1 MDTKDEYS
9 TSDVAMELA
18 IAVSRLQARMK
29 HEAGIAERGITASQL
44 AMLKRLD
51 TEGELSVSTLAA
63 YEHVSQQA
71 ITQRLELLRSTGY
84 VTQHADSKDRRR
96 RLVGLTD
103 EGHAFLAHVTASQTT
118 WLAHAIEYALDDGER
133 GDLAAATTFDRT
145 HRRHG
150 IAADG
155 RRHAMKTADKTRE
168 TPAFPKTFIMAM
180 IFGVGLNPVNST
192 LISTALAPISHDLRI
207 DAGRAT
213 LLISALY
220 LTCAIAQPTAGKLSE
235 IIGPRSV
242 FMAGAALVMI
252 GGLLGGFAPNLGV
265 LLTSRVL
272 IGAGTSCGYPA
283 AMLLVRRRADRMGL
297 AEPPS
302 LVLSILAMVGLVLI
316 AVGPP
321 LGGLLVTFLGW
332 RSTFFVNVLVGII
345 TIVLGLAS
353 IEPDAKHEHRMT
365 VSFFIAHLDVMGLLL
380 FSITISALLIVLMSL
395 PTFDKV
401 SGCVTVIALLA
412 FVAWELHAATPFVD
426 VRSLAADNAMTLNFL
441 RAMLTM
447 LGAYVVMY
455 ALPQWLEDAC
465 HMNAGVSGM
474 FIIPMGVVATV
485 ASLSIAKK
493 PIVRLPLMV
502 CCSAM
507 VAVGMLLACTS
518 SAGMVVLPLTASA
531 VAGLVLGLSM
541 STSQTVLYR
550 RAASEHIGTSSG
562 LLRTSIYIGSIGASS
577 LSGVFFGETVTDGG
591 LHGIGIT
598 VAVLGVAA
606 LLATVMDRT
615 LR

>member
-1 MDTKDEYS
+1 
-9 TSDVAMELA
+9 
-18 IAVSRLQARMK
+18 
-29 HEAGIAERGITASQL
+29 
-44 AMLKRLD
+44 
-51 TEGELSVSTLAA
+51 
-63 YEHVSQQA
+63 
-71 ITQRLELLRSTGY
+71 
-84 VTQHADSKDRRR
+84 
-96 RLVGLTD
+96 
-103 EGHAFLAHVTASQTT
+103 
-118 WLAHAIEYALDDGER
+118 
-133 GDLAAATTFDRT
+133 
-145 HRRHG
+145 
-150 IAADG
+150 
-155 RRHAMKTADKTRE
+155 MKTADKTRE

-380 FSITISALLIVLMSL
+380 FSITISALLIVLSE
-395 PTFDKV
+395 F
-401 SGCVTVIALLA
+401 
-412 FVAWELHAATPFVD
+412 
-426 VRSLAADNAMTLNFL
+426 
-441 RAMLTM
+441 
-447 LGAYVVMY
+447 AYFR
-455 ALPQWLEDAC
+455 Q
-465 HMNAGVSGM
+465 G
-474 FIIPMGVVATV
+474 
-485 ASLSIAKK
+485 
-493 PIVRLPLMV
+493 VRLRH
-502 CCSAM
+502 CHRF
-507 VAVGMLLACTS
+507 VGFCR
-518 SAGMVVLPLTASA
+518 V
-531 VAGLVLGLSM
+531 
-541 STSQTVLYR
+541 
-550 RAASEHIGTSSG
+550 
-562 LLRTSIYIGSIGASS
+562 
-577 LSGVFFGETVTDGG
+577 
-591 LHGIGIT
+591 
-598 VAVLGVAA
+598 GVACGNA
-606 LLATVMDRT
+606 FRRCAFTRGG
-615 LR
+615 

>member
-1 MDTKDEYS
+1 
-9 TSDVAMELA
+9 
-18 IAVSRLQARMK
+18 
-29 HEAGIAERGITASQL
+29 
-44 AMLKRLD
+44 
-51 TEGELSVSTLAA
+51 
-63 YEHVSQQA
+63 
-71 ITQRLELLRSTGY
+71 
-84 VTQHADSKDRRR
+84 
-96 RLVGLTD
+96 
-103 EGHAFLAHVTASQTT
+103 
-118 WLAHAIEYALDDGER
+118 
-133 GDLAAATTFDRT
+133 
-145 HRRHG
+145 
-150 IAADG
+150 
-155 RRHAMKTADKTRE
+155 MKTADKTRE

-474 FIIPMGVVATV
+474 FIIPMGGGGDSGFVIHREEADSAPAVDGVLFGDGGGGHVVGLHV
-485 ASLSIAKK
+485 IRWHGRIA
-493 PIVRLPLMV
+493 VDRLRCRGTGVGTQHVDQSDRAISPSGIRAYWHV
-502 CCSAM
+502 VWSAAH
-507 VAVGMLLACTS
+507 VH
-518 SAGMVVLPLTASA
+518 
-531 VAGLVLGLSM
+531 
-541 STSQTVLYR
+541 LYR
-550 RAASEHIGTSSG
+550 VYRCVLIEWRV
-562 LLRTSIYIGSIGASS
+562 LR
-577 LSGVFFGETVTDGG
+577 
-591 LHGIGIT
+591 
-598 VAVLGVAA
+598 
-606 LLATVMDRT
+606 
-615 LR
+615 

>member
-1 MDTKDEYS
+1 
-9 TSDVAMELA
+9 
-18 IAVSRLQARMK
+18 
-29 HEAGIAERGITASQL
+29 
-44 AMLKRLD
+44 
-51 TEGELSVSTLAA
+51 
-63 YEHVSQQA
+63 
-71 ITQRLELLRSTGY
+71 
-84 VTQHADSKDRRR
+84 
-96 RLVGLTD
+96 
-103 EGHAFLAHVTASQTT
+103 
-118 WLAHAIEYALDDGER
+118 
-133 GDLAAATTFDRT
+133 
-145 HRRHG
+145 
-150 IAADG
+150 
-155 RRHAMKTADKTRE
+155 MKTADKTRE

-220 LTCAIAQPTAGKLSE
+220 LTCAIAQPTAGKLSG

-332 RSTFFVNVLVGII
+332 RSTLFVNVLVGII

-426 VRSLAADNAMTLNFL
+426 VRSLAADSAMTLNFL

-474 FIIPMGVVATV
+474 FIIPMGGGGDSGFAIHREEADSALAVDGVLFGDGGGGHVVGLHV
-485 ASLSIAKK
+485 IRWHGRIA
-493 PIVRLPLMV
+493 VDRLRCRGTGVGTQHVDQSDRAISPSGIRAYWHV
-502 CCSAM
+502 VWSAAH
-507 VAVGMLLACTS
+507 VH
-518 SAGMVVLPLTASA
+518 
-531 VAGLVLGLSM
+531 
-541 STSQTVLYR
+541 LYR
-550 RAASEHIGTSSG
+550 VYRCVLIEWRV
-562 LLRTSIYIGSIGASS
+562 LR
-577 LSGVFFGETVTDGG
+577 
-591 LHGIGIT
+591 
-598 VAVLGVAA
+598 
-606 LLATVMDRT
+606 
-615 LR
+615 

>member
-1 MDTKDEYS
+1 
-9 TSDVAMELA
+9 
-18 IAVSRLQARMK
+18 
-29 HEAGIAERGITASQL
+29 
-44 AMLKRLD
+44 
-51 TEGELSVSTLAA
+51 
-63 YEHVSQQA
+63 
-71 ITQRLELLRSTGY
+71 
-84 VTQHADSKDRRR
+84 
-96 RLVGLTD
+96 
-103 EGHAFLAHVTASQTT
+103 
-118 WLAHAIEYALDDGER
+118 
-133 GDLAAATTFDRT
+133 
-145 HRRHG
+145 
-150 IAADG
+150 
-155 RRHAMKTADKTRE
+155 MKTADE
-168 TPAFPKTFIMAM
+168 TKEAPAFSGIFIMAM

-207 DAGRAT
+207 DAGQAT

-242 FMAGAALVMI
+242 FMAGAVLVMI
-252 GGLLGGFAPNLGV
+252 GGLIGGFAPNLGV

-332 RSTFFVNVLVGII
+332 RSTFLVNVLVGII

-353 IEPDAKHEHRMT
+353 IEPDPKRGRRMT
-365 VSFFIAHLDVMGLLL
+365 VSFFASHLDVVGLLL
-380 FSITISALLIVLMSL
+380 FSAAISALLVFLMSL
-395 PTFDKV
+395 PRPDTM
-401 SGCVTVIALLA
+401 SGCITVIALIA
-412 FVAWELHAATPFVD
+412 FIMWESHATTPFVD
-426 VRSLAADNAMTLNFL
+426 VRSLASDSAMTLNFL

-465 HMNAGVSGM
+465 HMNAGISGM

-485 ASLSIAKK
+485 ASLSIAKTPK
-493 PIVRLPLMV
+493 VRLPLIV
-502 CCSAM
+502 CCLAM
-507 VAVGMLLACTS
+507 IAVGALLACAS
-518 SAGMVVLPLTASA
+518 STGMVVLPLAASA

-550 RAASEHIGTSSG
+550 RAIAEHIGTVSG
-562 LLRTSIYIGSIGASS
+562 LLRTFIYIGSIGASS
-577 LSGVFFGETVTDGG
+577 VSGMFFGKTVTDGG
-591 LHGIGIT
+591 LHGIGVT
-598 VAVLGVAA
+598 VAILGVVA
-606 LLATVMDRT
+606 LLATTMDRT

>member
-1 MDTKDEYS
+1 
-9 TSDVAMELA
+9 
-18 IAVSRLQARMK
+18 
-29 HEAGIAERGITASQL
+29 
-44 AMLKRLD
+44 
-51 TEGELSVSTLAA
+51 
-63 YEHVSQQA
+63 
-71 ITQRLELLRSTGY
+71 
-84 VTQHADSKDRRR
+84 
-96 RLVGLTD
+96 
-103 EGHAFLAHVTASQTT
+103 
-118 WLAHAIEYALDDGER
+118 
-133 GDLAAATTFDRT
+133 
-145 HRRHG
+145 
-150 IAADG
+150 
-155 RRHAMKTADKTRE
+155 MKTADKTRE

-316 AVGPP
+316 VVGPP

-474 FIIPMGVVATV
+474 FIIPMGGGGDSGFVIHREEADSAPAVDGVLFGDGGGGHVVGLHV
-485 ASLSIAKK
+485 IRWHGRIA
-493 PIVRLPLMV
+493 VDRLRCRGTGVGTQHVDQSDRAISPSGIRAYWHV
-502 CCSAM
+502 VWSAAH
-507 VAVGMLLACTS
+507 VH
-518 SAGMVVLPLTASA
+518 
-531 VAGLVLGLSM
+531 
-541 STSQTVLYR
+541 LYR
-550 RAASEHIGTSSG
+550 VYRCVLIEWRV
-562 LLRTSIYIGSIGASS
+562 LR
-577 LSGVFFGETVTDGG
+577 
-591 LHGIGIT
+591 
-598 VAVLGVAA
+598 
-606 LLATVMDRT
+606 
-615 LR
+615 

>member
-1 MDTKDEYS
+1 
-9 TSDVAMELA
+9 
-18 IAVSRLQARMK
+18 
-29 HEAGIAERGITASQL
+29 
-44 AMLKRLD
+44 
-51 TEGELSVSTLAA
+51 
-63 YEHVSQQA
+63 
-71 ITQRLELLRSTGY
+71 
-84 VTQHADSKDRRR
+84 
-96 RLVGLTD
+96 
-103 EGHAFLAHVTASQTT
+103 
-118 WLAHAIEYALDDGER
+118 
-133 GDLAAATTFDRT
+133 
-145 HRRHG
+145 
-150 IAADG
+150 
-155 RRHAMKTADKTRE
+155 MKTADKTRE

-297 AEPPS
+297 A
-302 LVLSILAMVGLVLI
+302 
-316 AVGPP
+316 
-321 LGGLLVTFLGW
+321 
-332 RSTFFVNVLVGII
+332 
-345 TIVLGLAS
+345 S

-426 VRSLAADNAMTLNFL
+426 VRSLAADSAMTLNFL

-502 CCSAM
+502 CCLAM

-541 STSQTVLYR
+541 STS
-550 RAASEHIGTSSG
+550 
-562 LLRTSIYIGSIGASS
+562 
-577 LSGVFFGETVTDGG
+577 
-591 LHGIGIT
+591 
-598 VAVLGVAA
+598 
-606 LLATVMDRT
+606 
-615 LR
+615 

>member
-1 MDTKDEYS
+1 
-9 TSDVAMELA
+9 
-18 IAVSRLQARMK
+18 
-29 HEAGIAERGITASQL
+29 
-44 AMLKRLD
+44 
-51 TEGELSVSTLAA
+51 
-63 YEHVSQQA
+63 
-71 ITQRLELLRSTGY
+71 
-84 VTQHADSKDRRR
+84 
-96 RLVGLTD
+96 
-103 EGHAFLAHVTASQTT
+103 
-118 WLAHAIEYALDDGER
+118 
-133 GDLAAATTFDRT
+133 
-145 HRRHG
+145 
-150 IAADG
+150 
-155 RRHAMKTADKTRE
+155 MKTADKTRE

-426 VRSLAADNAMTLNFL
+426 VRSLAADSAMTLNFL

-474 FIIPMGVVATV
+474 FIIPMGGGGDSGFVIHREEADSAPAVDGVLFGDGGGGHVVGLHV
-485 ASLSIAKK
+485 IRWHGRIA
-493 PIVRLPLMV
+493 VDRLRCRGTGVGTQHVDQSDRAISPSGIRAYWHV
-502 CCSAM
+502 VWSAAH
-507 VAVGMLLACTS
+507 VH
-518 SAGMVVLPLTASA
+518 
-531 VAGLVLGLSM
+531 
-541 STSQTVLYR
+541 LYR
-550 RAASEHIGTSSG
+550 VYRCVLIEWRV
-562 LLRTSIYIGSIGASS
+562 LR
-577 LSGVFFGETVTDGG
+577 
-591 LHGIGIT
+591 
-598 VAVLGVAA
+598 
-606 LLATVMDRT
+606 
-615 LR
+615 

>member
-1 MDTKDEYS
+1 
-9 TSDVAMELA
+9 
-18 IAVSRLQARMK
+18 
-29 HEAGIAERGITASQL
+29 
-44 AMLKRLD
+44 
-51 TEGELSVSTLAA
+51 
-63 YEHVSQQA
+63 
-71 ITQRLELLRSTGY
+71 
-84 VTQHADSKDRRR
+84 
-96 RLVGLTD
+96 
-103 EGHAFLAHVTASQTT
+103 
-118 WLAHAIEYALDDGER
+118 
-133 GDLAAATTFDRT
+133 
-145 HRRHG
+145 
-150 IAADG
+150 
-155 RRHAMKTADKTRE
+155 MKTADKTRE

-332 RSTFFVNVLVGII
+332 RST
-345 TIVLGLAS
+345 

-365 VSFFIAHLDVMGLLL
+365 VSFFIAHLDVTGLLL

-426 VRSLAADNAMTLNFL
+426 VRSLAADSAMTLNFL

>member
-1 MDTKDEYS
+1 
-9 TSDVAMELA
+9 
-18 IAVSRLQARMK
+18 
-29 HEAGIAERGITASQL
+29 
-44 AMLKRLD
+44 
-51 TEGELSVSTLAA
+51 
-63 YEHVSQQA
+63 
-71 ITQRLELLRSTGY
+71 
-84 VTQHADSKDRRR
+84 
-96 RLVGLTD
+96 
-103 EGHAFLAHVTASQTT
+103 
-118 WLAHAIEYALDDGER
+118 
-133 GDLAAATTFDRT
+133 
-145 HRRHG
+145 
-150 IAADG
+150 
-155 RRHAMKTADKTRE
+155 MKTADKTRE

-220 LTCAIAQPTAGKLSE
+220 LICAIAQPTAGKLSE

-426 VRSLAADNAMTLNFL
+426 VCSLAADSVMTLNFL

-455 ALPQWLEDAC
+455 ACP
-465 HMNAGVSGM
+465 SGWRM
-474 FIIPMGVVATV
+474 PAI
-485 ASLSIAKK
+485 
-493 PIVRLPLMV
+493 
-502 CCSAM
+502 
-507 VAVGMLLACTS
+507 
-518 SAGMVVLPLTASA
+518 
-531 VAGLVLGLSM
+531 
-541 STSQTVLYR
+541 
-550 RAASEHIGTSSG
+550 
-562 LLRTSIYIGSIGASS
+562 
-577 LSGVFFGETVTDGG
+577 
-591 LHGIGIT
+591 
-598 VAVLGVAA
+598 
-606 LLATVMDRT
+606 
-615 LR
+615 

>member
-1 MDTKDEYS
+1 
-9 TSDVAMELA
+9 
-18 IAVSRLQARMK
+18 
-29 HEAGIAERGITASQL
+29 
-44 AMLKRLD
+44 
-51 TEGELSVSTLAA
+51 
-63 YEHVSQQA
+63 
-71 ITQRLELLRSTGY
+71 
-84 VTQHADSKDRRR
+84 
-96 RLVGLTD
+96 
-103 EGHAFLAHVTASQTT
+103 
-118 WLAHAIEYALDDGER
+118 
-133 GDLAAATTFDRT
+133 
-145 HRRHG
+145 
-150 IAADG
+150 
-155 RRHAMKTADKTRE
+155 MKTADKTRE

-207 DAGRAT
+207 DAGRVT

-474 FIIPMGVVATV
+474 FIIPMGGGGDSGFVIHREEADSAPAVDGVLFGDGGGGHVVGLHV
-485 ASLSIAKK
+485 IRWHGRIA
-493 PIVRLPLMV
+493 VDRLRCRGTGVGTQHVDQSDRAISPSGIRAYWHV
-502 CCSAM
+502 VWSAAH
-507 VAVGMLLACTS
+507 VH
-518 SAGMVVLPLTASA
+518 
-531 VAGLVLGLSM
+531 
-541 STSQTVLYR
+541 LYR
-550 RAASEHIGTSSG
+550 VYRCVLIEWRV
-562 LLRTSIYIGSIGASS
+562 LR
-577 LSGVFFGETVTDGG
+577 
-591 LHGIGIT
+591 
-598 VAVLGVAA
+598 
-606 LLATVMDRT
+606 
-615 LR
+615 

>member
-1 MDTKDEYS
+1 
-9 TSDVAMELA
+9 
-18 IAVSRLQARMK
+18 
-29 HEAGIAERGITASQL
+29 
-44 AMLKRLD
+44 
-51 TEGELSVSTLAA
+51 
-63 YEHVSQQA
+63 
-71 ITQRLELLRSTGY
+71 
-84 VTQHADSKDRRR
+84 
-96 RLVGLTD
+96 
-103 EGHAFLAHVTASQTT
+103 
-118 WLAHAIEYALDDGER
+118 
-133 GDLAAATTFDRT
+133 
-145 HRRHG
+145 
-150 IAADG
+150 
-155 RRHAMKTADKTRE
+155 MKTADKTRE

-332 RSTFFVNVLVGII
+332 CSTFFVNVLVGII

-426 VRSLAADNAMTLNFL
+426 VRSLAADSAMTLNFS
-441 RAMLTM
+441 AC
-447 LGAYVVMY
+447 
-455 ALPQWLEDAC
+455 DAHHAWRLC
-465 HMNAGVSGM
+465 GH
-474 FIIPMGVVATV
+474 
-485 ASLSIAKK
+485 
-493 PIVRLPLMV
+493 VRLAPVVGGCLPYERRCFRHV
-502 CCSAM
+502 HHSDGGGGDSGFVIHREEADSAP
-507 VAVGMLLACTS
+507 AVDGVLFGDGGGGHVVGLHVIRWHGRIAVDRLRCRGTGVGTQHVDQS
-518 SAGMVVLPLTASA
+518 DRAISPSGIRAYRHVVWSAAHVH
-531 VAGLVLGLSM
+531 
-541 STSQTVLYR
+541 LYR
-550 RAASEHIGTSSG
+550 VYRCVLIEWRV
-562 LLRTSIYIGSIGASS
+562 LR
-577 LSGVFFGETVTDGG
+577 
-591 LHGIGIT
+591 
-598 VAVLGVAA
+598 
-606 LLATVMDRT
+606 
-615 LR
+615 

>member
-1 MDTKDEYS
+1 
-9 TSDVAMELA
+9 
-18 IAVSRLQARMK
+18 
-29 HEAGIAERGITASQL
+29 
-44 AMLKRLD
+44 
-51 TEGELSVSTLAA
+51 
-63 YEHVSQQA
+63 
-71 ITQRLELLRSTGY
+71 
-84 VTQHADSKDRRR
+84 
-96 RLVGLTD
+96 
-103 EGHAFLAHVTASQTT
+103 
-118 WLAHAIEYALDDGER
+118 
-133 GDLAAATTFDRT
+133 
-145 HRRHG
+145 
-150 IAADG
+150 
-155 RRHAMKTADKTRE
+155 MKTADKTRE

-426 VRSLAADNAMTLNFL
+426 VRSLAADSAMTLNFL

-507 VAVGMLLACTS
+507 VPV
-518 SAGMVVLPLTASA
+518 
-531 VAGLVLGLSM
+531 
-541 STSQTVLYR
+541 R
-550 RAASEHIGTSSG
+550 RC
-562 LLRTSIYIGSIGASS
+562 LN
-577 LSGVFFGETVTDGG
+577 
-591 LHGIGIT
+591 
-598 VAVLGVAA
+598 
-606 LLATVMDRT
+606 
-615 LR
+615 

>member
-1 MDTKDEYS
+1 
-9 TSDVAMELA
+9 
-18 IAVSRLQARMK
+18 
-29 HEAGIAERGITASQL
+29 
-44 AMLKRLD
+44 
-51 TEGELSVSTLAA
+51 
-63 YEHVSQQA
+63 
-71 ITQRLELLRSTGY
+71 
-84 VTQHADSKDRRR
+84 
-96 RLVGLTD
+96 
-103 EGHAFLAHVTASQTT
+103 
-118 WLAHAIEYALDDGER
+118 
-133 GDLAAATTFDRT
+133 
-145 HRRHG
+145 
-150 IAADG
+150 
-155 RRHAMKTADKTRE
+155 MKTADKTRE

-447 LGAYVVMY
+447 LGAYVVMCFRHVHHSDGGGGDSGFVIHREE
-455 ALPQWLEDAC
+455 ADSAPAVD
-465 HMNAGVSGM
+465 GVLFGDGGGGHVVGLHVIRWHGRIAVDRLRCRGTGVGTQHVDQSDRAISPSG
-474 FIIPMGVVATV
+474 IRAYWHVVW
-485 ASLSIAKK
+485 
-493 PIVRLPLMV
+493 
-502 CCSAM
+502 SAAH
-507 VAVGMLLACTS
+507 VH
-518 SAGMVVLPLTASA
+518 
-531 VAGLVLGLSM
+531 
-541 STSQTVLYR
+541 LYR
-550 RAASEHIGTSSG
+550 VYRCVLIEWRV
-562 LLRTSIYIGSIGASS
+562 LR
-577 LSGVFFGETVTDGG
+577 
-591 LHGIGIT
+591 
-598 VAVLGVAA
+598 
-606 LLATVMDRT
+606 
-615 LR
+615 

>member
-1 MDTKDEYS
+1 
-9 TSDVAMELA
+9 
-18 IAVSRLQARMK
+18 
-29 HEAGIAERGITASQL
+29 
-44 AMLKRLD
+44 
-51 TEGELSVSTLAA
+51 
-63 YEHVSQQA
+63 
-71 ITQRLELLRSTGY
+71 
-84 VTQHADSKDRRR
+84 
-96 RLVGLTD
+96 
-103 EGHAFLAHVTASQTT
+103 
-118 WLAHAIEYALDDGER
+118 
-133 GDLAAATTFDRT
+133 
-145 HRRHG
+145 
-150 IAADG
+150 
-155 RRHAMKTADKTRE
+155 MKTADKTRE

-220 LTCAIAQPTAGKLSE
+220 LTCAIAV
-235 IIGPRSV
+235 I
-242 FMAGAALVMI
+242 MAGAALVMI

-531 VAGLVLGLSM
+531 VGTGVGTQHVDQSDRAISPSGIRAYWHVVWSAAH
-541 STSQTVLYR
+541 VHLYR
-550 RAASEHIGTSSG
+550 VYRCVLIEWRV
-562 LLRTSIYIGSIGASS
+562 LR
-577 LSGVFFGETVTDGG
+577 
-591 LHGIGIT
+591 
-598 VAVLGVAA
+598 
-606 LLATVMDRT
+606 
-615 LR
+615 

>member
-1 MDTKDEYS
+1 
-9 TSDVAMELA
+9 
-18 IAVSRLQARMK
+18 
-29 HEAGIAERGITASQL
+29 
-44 AMLKRLD
+44 
-51 TEGELSVSTLAA
+51 
-63 YEHVSQQA
+63 
-71 ITQRLELLRSTGY
+71 
-84 VTQHADSKDRRR
+84 
-96 RLVGLTD
+96 
-103 EGHAFLAHVTASQTT
+103 
-118 WLAHAIEYALDDGER
+118 
-133 GDLAAATTFDRT
+133 
-145 HRRHG
+145 
-150 IAADG
+150 
-155 RRHAMKTADKTRE
+155 MKTADKTRE

-365 VSFFIAHLDVMGLLL
+365 VSFFIAHLDVTGLLL

-426 VRSLAADNAMTLNFL
+426 VRSLAADSAMTLNFL

-474 FIIPMGVVATV
+474 FIIPMGGGGDSGFVIHREEADSAPAVDGVLFGDGGGGHVVGLHV
-485 ASLSIAKK
+485 IRWHGRIA
-493 PIVRLPLMV
+493 VDRLRCRGTGVGTQHVDQSDRAISPSGIRAYWHV
-502 CCSAM
+502 VWSAAH
-507 VAVGMLLACTS
+507 VH
-518 SAGMVVLPLTASA
+518 
-531 VAGLVLGLSM
+531 
-541 STSQTVLYR
+541 LYR
-550 RAASEHIGTSSG
+550 VYRCVLIEWRV
-562 LLRTSIYIGSIGASS
+562 LR
-577 LSGVFFGETVTDGG
+577 
-591 LHGIGIT
+591 
-598 VAVLGVAA
+598 
-606 LLATVMDRT
+606 
-615 LR
+615 

>member
-1 MDTKDEYS
+1 M
-9 TSDVAMELA
+9 A
-18 IAVSRLQARMK
+18 I
-29 HEAGIAERGITASQL
+29 
-44 AMLKRLD
+44 
-51 TEGELSVSTLAA
+51 
-63 YEHVSQQA
+63 
-71 ITQRLELLRSTGY
+71 LLPCCW
-84 VTQHADSKDRRR
+84 
-96 RLVGLTD
+96 
-103 EGHAFLAHVTASQTT
+103 F
-118 WLAHAIEYALDDGER
+118 
-133 GDLAAATTFDRT
+133 
-145 HRRHG
+145 
-150 IAADG
+150 ADG
-155 RRHAMKTADKTRE
+155 R
-168 TPAFPKTFIMAM
+168 
-180 IFGVGLNPVNST
+180 
-192 LISTALAPISHDLRI
+192 SH
-207 DAGRAT
+207 G
-213 LLISALY
+213 
-220 LTCAIAQPTAGKLSE
+220 
-235 IIGPRSV
+235 
-242 FMAGAALVMI
+242 I
-252 GGLLGGFAPNLGV
+252 GGTAF
-265 LLTSRVL
+265 
-272 IGAGTSCGYPA
+272 
-283 AMLLVRRRADRMGL
+283 
-297 AEPPS
+297 
-302 LVLSILAMVGLVLI
+302 
-316 AVGPP
+316 VGPFHSRY
-321 LGGLLVTFLGW
+321 GGTGAHRCRSTVGRPVGHLLGW

>member
-1 MDTKDEYS
+1 
-9 TSDVAMELA
+9 
-18 IAVSRLQARMK
+18 
-29 HEAGIAERGITASQL
+29 
-44 AMLKRLD
+44 
-51 TEGELSVSTLAA
+51 
-63 YEHVSQQA
+63 
-71 ITQRLELLRSTGY
+71 
-84 VTQHADSKDRRR
+84 
-96 RLVGLTD
+96 
-103 EGHAFLAHVTASQTT
+103 
-118 WLAHAIEYALDDGER
+118 
-133 GDLAAATTFDRT
+133 
-145 HRRHG
+145 
-150 IAADG
+150 
-155 RRHAMKTADKTRE
+155 MKTADKTRE

-365 VSFFIAHLDVMGLLL
+365 VSFFIAHLDVTGLLL

-426 VRSLAADNAMTLNFL
+426 VRSLAADSAMTLNFL

-474 FIIPMGVVATV
+474 FIIPMGGGGDSGFVIHREEADSAPAVDGVLFGDGGGGHVVGLHV
-485 ASLSIAKK
+485 IRWHGRIA
-493 PIVRLPLMV
+493 VDRL
-502 CCSAM
+502 
-507 VAVGMLLACTS
+507 
-518 SAGMVVLPLTASA
+518 A

-598 VAVLGVAA
+598 VAVLGSARV
-606 LLATVMDRT
+606 LATVMDRT

>member
-1 MDTKDEYS
+1 
-9 TSDVAMELA
+9 
-18 IAVSRLQARMK
+18 
-29 HEAGIAERGITASQL
+29 
-44 AMLKRLD
+44 
-51 TEGELSVSTLAA
+51 
-63 YEHVSQQA
+63 
-71 ITQRLELLRSTGY
+71 
-84 VTQHADSKDRRR
+84 
-96 RLVGLTD
+96 
-103 EGHAFLAHVTASQTT
+103 
-118 WLAHAIEYALDDGER
+118 
-133 GDLAAATTFDRT
+133 
-145 HRRHG
+145 
-150 IAADG
+150 
-155 RRHAMKTADKTRE
+155 MKTADKTRE

-365 VSFFIAHLDVMGLLL
+365 VSFFIAHLDVTGLLL

-426 VRSLAADNAMTLNFL
+426 VRSLAADSAMTLNFL

-474 FIIPMGVVATV
+474 FIIPMGGGGDSGFVIHREEADSAPAVDGVLFGDGGGGHVVGLHV
-485 ASLSIAKK
+485 IRWHGRIA
-493 PIVRLPLMV
+493 VDRLRCRGTGIGTQHVDQSDRAISPSGIRAYWHV
-502 CCSAM
+502 VWSAAH
-507 VAVGMLLACTS
+507 VH
-518 SAGMVVLPLTASA
+518 
-531 VAGLVLGLSM
+531 
-541 STSQTVLYR
+541 LYR
-550 RAASEHIGTSSG
+550 VYRCVLIEWRV
-562 LLRTSIYIGSIGASS
+562 LR
-577 LSGVFFGETVTDGG
+577 
-591 LHGIGIT
+591 
-598 VAVLGVAA
+598 
-606 LLATVMDRT
+606 
-615 LR
+615 

>member
-103 EGHAFLAHVTASQTT
+103 EGPRRCDH
-118 WLAHAIEYALDDGER
+118 I
-133 GDLAAATTFDRT
+133 DRT

>member
-1 MDTKDEYS
+1 
-9 TSDVAMELA
+9 
-18 IAVSRLQARMK
+18 
-29 HEAGIAERGITASQL
+29 
-44 AMLKRLD
+44 
-51 TEGELSVSTLAA
+51 
-63 YEHVSQQA
+63 
-71 ITQRLELLRSTGY
+71 
-84 VTQHADSKDRRR
+84 
-96 RLVGLTD
+96 
-103 EGHAFLAHVTASQTT
+103 
-118 WLAHAIEYALDDGER
+118 
-133 GDLAAATTFDRT
+133 
-145 HRRHG
+145 
-150 IAADG
+150 
-155 RRHAMKTADKTRE
+155 MKTADKTRE

-297 AEPPS
+297 A
-302 LVLSILAMVGLVLI
+302 
-316 AVGPP
+316 
-321 LGGLLVTFLGW
+321 
-332 RSTFFVNVLVGII
+332 
-345 TIVLGLAS
+345 S

-412 FVAWELHAATPFVD
+412 FVAWKLHAATPFVD
-426 VRSLAADNAMTLNFL
+426 VRSLAADSAMTLNFL

>member
-1 MDTKDEYS
+1 
-9 TSDVAMELA
+9 
-18 IAVSRLQARMK
+18 
-29 HEAGIAERGITASQL
+29 
-44 AMLKRLD
+44 
-51 TEGELSVSTLAA
+51 
-63 YEHVSQQA
+63 
-71 ITQRLELLRSTGY
+71 
-84 VTQHADSKDRRR
+84 
-96 RLVGLTD
+96 
-103 EGHAFLAHVTASQTT
+103 
-118 WLAHAIEYALDDGER
+118 
-133 GDLAAATTFDRT
+133 
-145 HRRHG
+145 
-150 IAADG
+150 
-155 RRHAMKTADKTRE
+155 MKTADKTRE

-220 LTCAIAQPTAGKLSE
+220 LTCAIAQPTAGKLSG

-474 FIIPMGVVATV
+474 FIIPMGGGGDSGFAIHREEADSALAVDGVLFGDGGGGHVVGLHV
-485 ASLSIAKK
+485 IRWHGRIA
-493 PIVRLPLMV
+493 VDRLRCRGTGVGTQHVDQSDRAISPSGIRAYWHV
-502 CCSAM
+502 VWSAAH
-507 VAVGMLLACTS
+507 VH
-518 SAGMVVLPLTASA
+518 
-531 VAGLVLGLSM
+531 
-541 STSQTVLYR
+541 LYR
-550 RAASEHIGTSSG
+550 VYRCVLIEWRV
-562 LLRTSIYIGSIGASS
+562 LR
-577 LSGVFFGETVTDGG
+577 
-591 LHGIGIT
+591 
-598 VAVLGVAA
+598 
-606 LLATVMDRT
+606 
-615 LR
+615 

>member
-133 GDLAAATTFDRT
+133 GDLAAATTLIER
-145 HRRHG
+145 
-150 IAADG
+150 IADG